1 MNMNGRTGRNSKM
14 YDWHGFSMRF
24 RELCE
29 EYCDIEHPDPPIG
42 GISDSR
48 FNSLISG
55 TRKPTPEEL
64 LIISEGFDVS
74 INYLMT
80 GDELFPSLH
89 GLKKKDA
96 RRILDEIAL
105 AQD

>member
-1 MNMNGRTGRNSKM
+1 MTG
-14 YDWHGFSMRF
+14 
-24 RELCE
+24 L
-29 EYCDIEHPDPPIG
+29 G
-42 GISDSR
+42 GR

-64 LIISEGFDVS
+64 LIISEGFNVS

-96 RRILDEIAL
+96 RRILDEIESKRE
-105 AQD
+105 

>member
-1 MNMNGRTGRNSKM
+1 M
-14 YDWHGFSMRF
+14 YDWHSFSKRF
-24 RELCE
+24 RELCI
-29 EYCDIEHPDPPIG
+29 EYCDIENPDPPVN
-42 GISDSR
+42 GISESR

-64 LIISEGFDVS
+64 LIILEGFNVS

-80 GDELFPSLH
+80 GDELFPSIH

-96 RRILDEIAL
+96 QRILD
-105 AQD
+105 